1 MLMWPFVAYATLWA
15 VFIGVLAWQLM
26 SLPDGMLAYTA
37 SVYAWG
43 VWSGVALVALAPLVI
58 LVSWLGARRP
68 GENANDGVFSV
79 ALLRGAIVT
88 AAGVTLWWIA
98 LAAVDYVR
106 LGRLF

>member
-1 MLMWPFVAYATLWA
+1 
-15 VFIGVLAWQLM
+15 
-26 SLPDGMLAYTA
+26 MLAYTA

-43 VWSGVALVALAPLVI
+43 VWSGVALLALAPLVI

-68 GENANDGVFSV
+68 GERRESRSV
-79 ALLRGAIVT
+79 QCRAAAGAIVT